1 MVNPVR
7 GKKLSVSA
15 DFSGRENRA
24 SNGVNFRIFSNCGMY
39 KGICK

>member
-24 SNGVNFRIFSNCGMY
+24 SNGVNFRISSKYGIY
-39 KGICK
+39 KNICK